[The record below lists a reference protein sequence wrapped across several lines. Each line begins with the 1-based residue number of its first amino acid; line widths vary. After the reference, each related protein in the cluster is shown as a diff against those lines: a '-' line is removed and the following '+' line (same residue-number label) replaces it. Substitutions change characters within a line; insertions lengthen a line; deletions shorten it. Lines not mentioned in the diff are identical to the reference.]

1 MQATL
6 HEGRAAITTAFVNSC
21 AFAVLLTSEY
31 KPTAWFGGLLGITMI
46 VAFLA
51 EVFVLPAI
59 IKLAP
64 RVFSAERIRGEPQPD
79 TAPA

>member
-1 MQATL
+1 M
-6 HEGRAAITTAFVNSC
+6 HEGRAAITTALSTVARSPC
-21 AFAVLLTSEY
+21 SSPPSI
-31 KPTAWFGGLLGITMI
+31 KPTAWFGGLLGMTMI